1 MPTLT
6 WSAAGPERGGGSN
19 PAPGQPEAYE
29 GLARAFET
37 TADHAGEARATL
49 TAFTTSVGSDVWRG
63 QAADAFRD
71 GIDELPPKLVKL
83 ADSYARASGAMAAYA
98 RTLGELQA
106 RAEAVL
112 SRAQAAAA
120 EEEASLQRRDQA
132 QALDPVGPTIGYDD
146 AIADAA
152 RRRGSAEAELEDIRA
167 ERVAAESRAIAGLD
181 EAGDMGIANDGWLKR
196 AWGSVDRWIDD
207 HAGILRGVSSILKAV
222 SAVAGLLSFI
232 PFLTPFMAPLA
243 FATAGL
249 TLGLDAVLVATGN
262 GSWKALAVDAALMA
276 LPVAGKLASNAIR
289 ARRASKVA
297 DVADDVPVVPTRS
310 AKPPFDAPEAADWRY
325 RRYVEKAQARG
336 SKEPLGFDEWKT
348 RHFDPAAAGGRPGRV
363 GGPQQVS
370 AKEVLEREGIRRV
383 ENVRLGNRYPDGV
396 ATAPNPAGGTDYYEV
411 GTMLKKGMPEARERV
426 KLADEINVLGR
437 DDTVSFVDKVDPAN
451 RIRYGPGDDVSSKA
465 LTGSTGG
472 AP

>member
-6 WSAAGPERGGGSN
+6 WSAATPN

-37 TADHAGEARATL
+37 TAEHAGEAHATL
-49 TAFTTSVGSDVWRG
+49 TAFATSVGSDVWRG
-63 QAADAFRD
+63 EAAEAFR
-71 GIDELPPKLVKL
+71 GNIDELPPKLAKL
-83 ADSYARASGAMAAYA
+83 ADSYARGSAAMGAYA
-98 RTLGELQA
+98 RTLRGLQA

-120 EEEASLQRRDQA
+120 EEEASLQSRDQA
-132 QALDPVGPTIGYDD
+132 QALDPVTPTTGYDD

-207 HAGILRGVSSILKAV
+207 HAGILRGLSNILKAV

-249 TLGLDAVLVATGN
+249 AFGLDAALVATGN
-262 GSWKALAVDAALMA
+262 GSWKALAVDTALMA

-289 ARRASKVA
+289 ARRASRVVTR
-297 DVADDVPVVPTRS
+297 VADDVPAAPTRS
-310 AKPPFDAPEAADWRY
+310 AKPAFDAPEAADWRY

-370 AKEVLEREGIRRV
+370 AKEALEREGIRRV

-396 ATAPNPAGGTDYYEV
+396 ATTPNPAGGTDYYEV

-465 LTGSTGG
+465 LTGSAGG